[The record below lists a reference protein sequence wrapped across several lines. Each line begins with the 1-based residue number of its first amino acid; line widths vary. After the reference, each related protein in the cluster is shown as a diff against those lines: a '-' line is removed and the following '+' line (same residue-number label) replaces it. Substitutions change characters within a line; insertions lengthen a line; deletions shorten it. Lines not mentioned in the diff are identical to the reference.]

1 MKARPS
7 QSVEYID
14 LKHINLIETKHNVE
28 IWPEIR
34 NIMLRGRFAKKKK
47 KKDASEKVLS
57 FFKLVW
63 GLWEDFGSAWASGWC
78 TELTNALPI

>member
-1 MKARPS
+1 MKARAS

-47 KKDASEKVLS
+47 KKKMHLKK
-57 FFKLVW
+57 F
-63 GLWEDFGSAWASGWC
+63 WASLNWC
-78 TELTNALPI
+78 GVCGRILALHELVDGAQS